1 MSTRLPS
8 LNGLRAF
15 EAAAR
20 HLSFTQAASE
30 LNVTQT
36 AISHQIRRLEEELG
50 LRLFVRQNRAL
61 ELTPE
66 ARDYLPG
73 VRAAFNDLRLATDRL
88 LRKDDGHVLTV
99 STLASL
105 AAKWLLPR
113 LSAFQEA
120 HPGIDVRITTSP
132 SLVDFQRDNVDAAI
146 RYGRGQWPGV
156 RADWLMA
163 DELFPVCS
171 PALVN
176 GNKPLQCPQDL
187 KDHVLLHTSNTNS
200 DDWRLWLT
208 AAGLP
213 TDISKQPGV
222 TFDLMFMTV
231 QAAIDGIGV
240 ADGTDVLRPGR
251 HRQGA
256 ACGSLQDRAA
266 GRRRVLSGFA
276 RGARGFAE
284 TACTSGNGW
293 SPPPRPPPRANP
305 EPSAFLPTE
314 PKICGWSRRA
324 GMAHCPTTPIAG
336 RREGIPHGRFETGG
350 TRRCRNQPLPKRRRS
365 NRASAP
371 FCAPPAAISSSNSIS
386 SYSVFTRP
394 ISPRRSSRPKTRLP
408 RCSTPSA
415 CSGWAR

>member
-1 MSTRLPS
+1 MTARLPS

-20 HLSFTQAASE
+20 HLSFTLAASE

-50 LRLFVRQNRAL
+50 IRLFIRQNRAL
-61 ELTPE
+61 ALTPE

-88 LRKDDGHVLTV
+88 LRKDDDKVLTV

-113 LSAFQEA
+113 LTDFQEQ
-120 HPGIDVRITTSP
+120 HPGIDVRITTST

-146 RYGRGQWPGV
+146 RYGRGQWPGL

-171 PALVN
+171 PSLLR
-176 GNKPLQCPQDL
+176 GDKPLRQPEDL
-187 KDHVLLHTSNTNS
+187 RGYPLLHTSNANS

-213 TDISKQPGV
+213 SDIARQPGI
-222 TFDLMFMTV
+222 TFDMIFMTI

-240 ADGTDVLRPGR
+240 AMGR
-251 HRQGA
+251 T
-256 ACGSLQDRAA
+256 SYVQDDIAKGRLVVPFKIALPADA
-266 GRRRVLSGFA
+266 GFYLVA
-276 RGARGFAE
+276 
-284 TACTSGNGW
+284 
-293 SPPPRPPPRANP
+293 P
-305 EPSAFLPTE
+305 E
-314 PKICGWSRRA
+314 
-324 GMAHCPTTPIAG
+324 G
-336 RREGIPHGRFETGG
+336 RREA
-350 TRRCRNQPLPKRRRS
+350 PKL
-365 NRASAP
+365 
-371 FCAPPAAISSSNSIS
+371 AAFRQWLVAATQN
-386 SYSVFTRP
+386 
-394 ISPRRSSRPKTRLP
+394 K
-408 RCSTPSA
+408 A
-415 CSGWAR
+415 

>member
-1 MSTRLPS
+1 MTARLPS

-20 HLSFTQAASE
+20 HLSFTLAASE

-50 LRLFVRQNRAL
+50 IRLFIRQNRAL
-61 ELTPE
+61 ALTPE

-88 LRKDDGHVLTV
+88 LRKEDDKVLTV

-113 LSAFQEA
+113 LTDFQEQ
-120 HPGIDVRITTSP
+120 HPGIDVRITTSTG
-132 SLVDFQRDNVDAAI
+132 LVDFQRDNVDAAI

-171 PALVN
+171 PSLLRAD
-176 GNKPLQCPQDL
+176 KPLRRPEDL
-187 KDHVLLHTSNTNS
+187 RNHPLLHTSNTNS

-213 TDISKQPGV
+213 VDIARQPGI
-222 TFDLMFMTV
+222 TFDMIFMTI

-240 ADGTDVLRPGR
+240 AMGR
-251 HRQGA
+251 T
-256 ACGSLQDRAA
+256 SYVQDDIAKGRLVVPFKIALPADA
-266 GRRRVLSGFA
+266 GFYLVA
-276 RGARGFAE
+276 
-284 TACTSGNGW
+284 
-293 SPPPRPPPRANP
+293 P
-305 EPSAFLPTE
+305 E
-314 PKICGWSRRA
+314 
-324 GMAHCPTTPIAG
+324 G
-336 RREGIPHGRFETGG
+336 RREA
-350 TRRCRNQPLPKRRRS
+350 PKL
-365 NRASAP
+365 
-371 FCAPPAAISSSNSIS
+371 AAFRQWIVAATQN
-386 SYSVFTRP
+386 
-394 ISPRRSSRPKTRLP
+394 K
-408 RCSTPSA
+408 
-415 CSGWAR
+415 G

>member
-1 MSTRLPS
+1 MTARLPS

-20 HLSFTQAASE
+20 HLSFTLAASE

-36 AISHQIRRLEEELG
+36 AISHQLRRLEEELG
-50 LRLFVRQNRAL
+50 IRLFIRQNRAL
-61 ELTPE
+61 ALTPE

-88 LRKDDGHVLTV
+88 LRKEDDKVLTV

-113 LSAFQEA
+113 LTDFQEQ
-120 HPGIDVRITTSP
+120 HPGIDVRITTST

-171 PALVN
+171 PSLLR
-176 GNKPLQCPQDL
+176 GDKPLRRPEDL
-187 KDHVLLHTSNTNS
+187 RNHPLLHTSNANS

-213 TDISKQPGV
+213 ADIARQPGI
-222 TFDLMFMTV
+222 TFDMIFMTI

-240 ADGTDVLRPGR
+240 AMGR
-251 HRQGA
+251 T
-256 ACGSLQDRAA
+256 SYVQDDIAKGRLVVPFKIALPADA
-266 GRRRVLSGFA
+266 GFYLVA
-276 RGARGFAE
+276 
-284 TACTSGNGW
+284 
-293 SPPPRPPPRANP
+293 P
-305 EPSAFLPTE
+305 E
-314 PKICGWSRRA
+314 
-324 GMAHCPTTPIAG
+324 G
-336 RREGIPHGRFETGG
+336 RREA
-350 TRRCRNQPLPKRRRS
+350 PKL
-365 NRASAP
+365 
-371 FCAPPAAISSSNSIS
+371 AAFRQWIVAATQN
-386 SYSVFTRP
+386 
-394 ISPRRSSRPKTRLP
+394 K
-408 RCSTPSA
+408 A
-415 CSGWAR
+415 